1 VARITVEDCLL
12 NVPNRF
18 ALIVLATERARQL
31 ARNVR
36 PLVPSHNKA
45 CVTALREIA
54 ANRVKF
60 NENVP
65 DVIAAFIAEG
75 KASQGTR
82 GSRKDNVNAD
92 RKMAS
97 RAHAHNK
104 G

>member
-36 PLVPSHNKA
+36 PLVASHNKA

-75 KASQGTR
+75 KAAQGTR
-82 GSRKDNVNAD
+82 GSRRSQVNAD
-92 RKMAS
+92 RKVGN
-97 RAHAHNK
+97 RAQSQK

>member
-1 VARITVEDCLL
+1 L

-36 PLVPSHNKA
+36 PLVASHNKA

-75 KASQGTR
+75 KAAQGTR
-82 GSRKDNVNAD
+82 GSRRSQVNAD
-92 RKMAS
+92 RKVGN
-97 RAHAHNK
+97 RAQSHNK